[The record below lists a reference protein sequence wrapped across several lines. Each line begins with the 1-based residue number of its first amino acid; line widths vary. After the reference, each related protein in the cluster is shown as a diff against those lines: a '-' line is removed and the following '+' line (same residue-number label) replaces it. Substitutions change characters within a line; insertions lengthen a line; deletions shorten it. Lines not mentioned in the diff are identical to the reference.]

1 MQIENKQYDD
11 WEEWSRKTVVEQ
23 MQRNAAFA
31 GDTTNV
37 EDNVVEDMLEEESK
51 TGSEVFAGEEARQ
64 AAQGRRAIA

>member
-31 GDTTNV
+31 GEAMNV
-37 EDNVVEDMLEEESK
+37 EEELIEEVAGDETPGAS
-51 TGSEVFAGEEARQ
+51 VFAAEEGRQ
-64 AAQGRRAIA
+64 AALGRRAKV